1 MSGVELPGFADPVLD
16 AQSCFRAV
24 LDAMA
29 RPGRL
34 HQAGIGLTPPAPLHP
49 ATAAMLLTL
58 ADGDAPV
65 WLDPAASAAR
75 EWVLFHTGAPIA
87 SDARDAAFAVAL
99 SFPDPASLSPGTHEA
114 PEEATTLILQVAAL
128 GNGRDYRLSGP
139 GLREPRV
146 LAVDGLPSGFV
157 DAWAVNRAGFP
168 CGIDLVLCA
177 GSTLT
182 ALPRTVTVE
191 EV

>member
-1 MSGVELPGFADPVLD
+1 MSGVDLPGFADPVLD

-34 HQAGIGLTPPAPLHP
+34 HQAGSGLTPPVPLYE

-65 WLDPAASAAR
+65 WLDPPASAAR
-75 EWVLFHTGAPIA
+75 DWVLFHTGAPIA
-87 SDARDAAFAVAL
+87 SEARDAAFAVAL
-99 SFPDPASLSPGTHEA
+99 SFPDLASLSPGSHEA

-128 GNGRDYRLSGP
+128 GSGREYRLCGP
-139 GLREPRV
+139 GLRAPGV

-157 DAWAVNRAGFP
+157 DAWASNRAGFP

-177 GSTLT
+177 GTTLT
-182 ALPRTVTVE
+182 ALPRTVAIE
-191 EV
+191 EA